1 MLFMKNIL
9 FPAAIVFS
17 ITANAQKPVFTQA
30 QIQSA
35 RVYNN
40 AAELKHK
47 ASVQIP
53 SGTSEIVITNVANYL
68 NESTVQIGVP
78 KNVTVMSVQFTNA
91 YVEEYDNNQ
100 DSPLV
105 KPVKEEIAKKEI
117 ELKTLQNQL
126 TAERKGVEL
135 LDKNQSMSNAQN
147 FSVAELTKLLDFYK
161 TKRTE
166 LSNSI
171 NKLENQEKTL
181 FEELNTLKGKLTFNE
196 TTTEK
201 TSQGKL
207 IVNVMSSTTG
217 TIPLEVS
224 YLTNQ
229 ATWQPSYE
237 MRIDKINEPIQ
248 MLYKAQVQQHTGID
262 WKNVKL
268 SLTSGPANQ
277 NTFAPELQPWFL
289 DYYYPNA
296 YRSKSYDKKETADFV
311 QTLQGQVPGLEIAAG
326 AGQPGSS
333 NTNVL
338 LRGVGSINGEVEP
351 LYVIDGVPMSTDRF
365 RALNPNEIANISVLK
380 DAGATAIYGNRGAN
394 GVIVVTTKASMG
406 VSTMDDYTQISES
419 QLNITFDIDIPYTI
433 LSNGK
438 QHSVALKD
446 TQLPATYSYITTPKL
461 DTNAYLI
468 AKVKNYGDYNILPGE
483 ANVVF
488 EGMYVGK
495 TYVNANANEDELR
508 LSLGK
513 DQNISVIRTM
523 INDKSGSK
531 TLSSR
536 KVQDFVYEISV
547 RNNKKENVSII
558 VEDQIPISS
567 NTDIEITLTDKG
579 GATADTE
586 KGKLTWEINLKPN
599 ETKKIRFGYQ
609 VKSAKDKSLGI

>member
-1 MLFMKNIL
+1 MKNIL
-9 FPAAIVFS
+9 TTVMFS
-17 ITANAQKPVFTQA
+17 FVVTVNAQKPVFTQA

-40 AAELKHK
+40 SAELKHK
-47 ASVQIP
+47 ASAQIS

-68 NESTVQIGVP
+68 NENTVQIGVP
-78 KNVTVMSVQFTNA
+78 KHVTVMSVQFTNA

-105 KPVKEEIAKKEI
+105 KPVKEEIKKKET

-126 TAERKGVEL
+126 TAERKSVEL

-147 FSVAELTKLLDFYK
+147 FSVAELTKLLEFYK
-161 TKRTE
+161 TKRSE

-171 NKLENQEKTL
+171 NKLELQETVLK
-181 FEELNTLKGKLTFNE
+181 EELTALKGKLTFNE
-196 TTTEK
+196 TTSEK

-207 IVNVMSSTTG
+207 IVNIMSNQTG
-217 TIPLEVS
+217 NIPLEIS

-237 MRIDKINEPIQ
+237 MRIDKINAPIN
-248 MLYKAQVQQHTGID
+248 MLYKAQVQQNTGID

-277 NTFAPELQPWFL
+277 NTFAPVLNPWFL
-289 DYYYPNA
+289 DYYTPVA
-296 YRSKSYDKKETADFV
+296 YRSSRNDDVARASSTVTSKTIEGRPNASV
-311 QTLQGQVPGLEIAAG
+311 IQTLQGQVPGLEI
-326 AGQPGSS
+326 SS
-333 NTNVL
+333 APST
-338 LRGVGSINGEVEP
+338 IN
-351 LYVIDGVPMSTDRF
+351 DF
-365 RALNPNEIANISVLK
+365 
-380 DAGATAIYGNRGAN
+380 
-394 GVIVVTTKASMG
+394 
-406 VSTMDDYTQISES
+406 TQINEN
-419 QLNITFDIDIPYTI
+419 QLNIAFDIDIPYTI

-446 TQLPATYSYITTPKL
+446 TQLPATYSYISTPKL

-495 TYVNANANEDELR
+495 TYVNTNANEDELR
-508 LSLGK
+508 LSLGN
-513 DQNISVIRTM
+513 DQNISVTRTL
-523 INDKSGSK
+523 INDKSGTK

-536 KVQDFVYEISV
+536 KVQDFVYEISI
-547 RNNKKENVSII
+547 RNNKKESVALI

-579 GATADTE
+579 GAKVDEE
-586 KGKLTWEINLKPN
+586 KGKLSWEVNLKPN

-609 VKSAKDKSLGI
+609 VKSAKDKSIKL

>member
-1 MLFMKNIL
+1 MKNIL
-9 FPAAIVFS
+9 FPATIVFS

-171 NKLENQEKTL
+171 NKLENQEKVL
-181 FEELNTLKGKLTFNE
+181 FEELNILKGKLTFNE

-207 IVNVMSSTTG
+207 IVNVMSNTAG

-296 YRSKSYDKKETADFV
+296 YRNKEKAEASVASVTSKRIEGRPNADMI
-311 QTLQGQVPGLEIAAG
+311 QTLQGQVPGLNIQTGE
-326 AGQPGSS
+326 GQPG
-333 NTNVL
+333 
-338 LRGVGSINGEVEP
+338 VGQ
-351 LYVIDGVPMSTDRF
+351 
-365 RALNPNEIANISVLK
+365 
-380 DAGATAIYGNRGAN
+380 
-394 GVIVVTTKASMG
+394 
-406 VSTMDDYTQISES
+406 STMDDYTQISES

-438 QHSVALKD
+438 QHIVALKD

-513 DQNISVIRTM
+513 DQNISVTRTM
-523 INDKSGSK
+523 INDKSGAK

-547 RNNKKENVSII
+547 RNNKKESISI
-558 VEDQIPISS
+558 VVEDQIPISS
-567 NTDIEITLTDKG
+567 NTDIEITLNDKG
-579 GATADTE
+579 GATTDAE

-599 ETKKIRFGYQ
+599 ETKKIRFSYQ
-609 VKSAKDKSLGI
+609 VKSAKDKSLNL

>member
-1 MLFMKNIL
+1 MKNIL

-47 ASVQIP
+47 ASTQIS

-68 NESTVQIGVP
+68 NENTVQIGVP
-78 KNVTVMSVQFTNA
+78 KHVTVMSVQFTNA

-105 KPVKEEIAKKEI
+105 KPVKEEIKKKET

-126 TAERKGVEL
+126 TAERKSVEL

-147 FSVAELTKLLDFYK
+147 FSVAELTKLLEFYK
-161 TKRTE
+161 TKRSE

-171 NKLENQEKTL
+171 NKLELQETALK
-181 FEELNTLKGKLTFNE
+181 EELTALKGKLTFNE
-196 TTTEK
+196 TTSEK

-207 IVNVMSSTTG
+207 IVNVMSSTAG
-217 TIPLEVS
+217 TIPLEIS

-237 MRIDKINEPIQ
+237 MRIDKINAPIN
-248 MLYKAQVQQHTGID
+248 MLYKAQVQQNTGID

-289 DYYYPNA
+289 DYYNPVA
-296 YRSKSYDKKETADFV
+296 YRSSRNEVVARASSTVSSKTIEGRPNAGIADREMEEV
-311 QTLQGQVPGLEIAAG
+311 SLAPST
-326 AGQPGSS
+326 
-333 NTNVL
+333 
-338 LRGVGSINGEVEP
+338 IN
-351 LYVIDGVPMSTDRF
+351 DF
-365 RALNPNEIANISVLK
+365 
-380 DAGATAIYGNRGAN
+380 
-394 GVIVVTTKASMG
+394 
-406 VSTMDDYTQISES
+406 TQINEN
-419 QLNITFDIDIPYTI
+419 QLNIAFDIDIPYTI

-446 TQLPATYSYITTPKL
+446 TQLPATYSYISTPKL

-513 DQNISVIRTM
+513 DQNISVTRTL
-523 INDKSGSK
+523 INDKSGTK

-536 KVQDFVYEISV
+536 KVQDFVYEIAI
-547 RNNKKENVSII
+547 RNNKKENVTLI

-567 NTDIEITLTDKG
+567 NTDIEITLTDKN
-579 GATADTE
+579 GAKVDEE
-586 KGKLTWEINLKPN
+586 KGKLTWEVNLKPN

-609 VKSAKDKSLGI
+609 IKSAKDKDILL

>member
-1 MLFMKNIL
+1 MKNIL
-9 FPAAIVFS
+9 FPAAVIFS

-105 KPVKEEIAKKEI
+105 KPVKEEIKKKEA
-117 ELKTLQNQL
+117 ELKSLQNQL

-171 NKLENQEKTL
+171 NKLENQEKVL
-181 FEELNTLKGKLTFNE
+181 FEELNILKGKLTFNE
-196 TTTEK
+196 TTSEK

-207 IVNVMSSTTG
+207 IVNVMSSTAG

-237 MRIDKINEPIQ
+237 MRIDKINTPIQ

-268 SLTSGPANQ
+268 SLTSGAANQ

-289 DYYYPNA
+289 DYPIVSNRGYDNGTL
-296 YRSKSYDKKETADFV
+296 RSLGQQTGGAQKSSKG
-311 QTLQGQVPGLEIAAG
+311 TLQKDFNE
-326 AGQPGSS
+326 SS
-333 NTNVL
+333 NAGRADYEMEVAAAPST
-338 LRGVGSINGEVEP
+338 IN
-351 LYVIDGVPMSTDRF
+351 
-365 RALNPNEIANISVLK
+365 N
-380 DAGATAIYGNRGAN
+380 
-394 GVIVVTTKASMG
+394 
-406 VSTMDDYTQISES
+406 YTQINES

-461 DTNAYLI
+461 DTDAYLI

-513 DQNISVIRTM
+513 DQNISVTRTM
-523 INDKSGSK
+523 INDKSGTK

-536 KVQDFVYEISV
+536 KVQDFVYEISI
-547 RNNKKENVSII
+547 RNNKKESISII

-567 NTDIEITLTDKG
+567 NTDIEITLTDKD

-609 VKSAKDKSLGI
+609 VKSAKDKNLGI

>member
-1 MLFMKNIL
+1 MKNIL
-9 FPAAIVFS
+9 FPAAIIFS

-47 ASVQIP
+47 ASTQI
-53 SGTSEIVITNVANYL
+53 SNGTSEIVITNVANYL
-68 NESTVQIGVP
+68 NENTVQIGVP
-78 KNVTVMSVQFTNA
+78 KHVTVMSVQFTNA

-105 KPVKEEIAKKEI
+105 KPVKEEIKKKET

-126 TAERKGVEL
+126 TAERKSVEL

-147 FSVAELTKLLDFYK
+147 FSVAELTKLLEFYK
-161 TKRTE
+161 TKRSE

-171 NKLENQEKTL
+171 NKLELQETGLK
-181 FEELNTLKGKLTFNE
+181 EELTALKGKLTFNE
-196 TTTEK
+196 TTSEK

-207 IVNVMSSTTG
+207 IVNVMSNQAGS
-217 TIPLEVS
+217 IPLEIS

-229 ATWQPSYE
+229 ANWQPSYE
-237 MRIDKINEPIQ
+237 MRIDKINEPIN
-248 MLYKAQVQQHTGID
+248 MLYKAQVQQSTGID

-277 NTFAPELQPWFL
+277 NTFAPVLNPWFL
-289 DYYYPNA
+289 DYYNPVAYRNSQSNVSARASSSVTSKTIEGRPNA
-296 YRSKSYDKKETADFV
+296 SFL
-311 QTLQGQVPGLEIAAG
+311 QTLQGQVPGLEIQTG
-326 AGQPGSS
+326 TGQPG
-333 NTNVL
+333 
-338 LRGVGSINGEVEP
+338 VGI
-351 LYVIDGVPMSTDRF
+351 
-365 RALNPNEIANISVLK
+365 
-380 DAGATAIYGNRGAN
+380 
-394 GVIVVTTKASMG
+394 
-406 VSTMDDYTQISES
+406 STMDDYTQINEN

-446 TQLPATYSYITTPKL
+446 TQLPSTYSYISTPKL

-468 AKVKNYGDYNILPGE
+468 AKVKDYGDYNILPGE

-513 DQNISVIRTM
+513 DQNISVTRTL
-523 INDKSGSK
+523 INDKSGTK

-536 KVQDFVYEISV
+536 KVQDFVYEISI
-547 RNNKKENVSII
+547 RNNKKENVTLII
-558 VEDQIPISS
+558 EDQIPISS
-567 NTDIEITLTDKG
+567 NTDIEITVTDKG
-579 GATADTE
+579 NAKLDEE
-586 KGKLTWEINLKPN
+586 KGKLTWDVNLKPN

>member
-1 MLFMKNIL
+1 MKNIL
-9 FPAAIVFS
+9 LPVAIVCS

-35 RVYNN
+35 KVYNN

-47 ASVQIP
+47 TSAQIP
-53 SGTSEIVITNVANYL
+53 NGTSEIVITNVANYL
-68 NESTVQIGVP
+68 NENTVQIGVP
-78 KNVTVMSVQFTNA
+78 KHVTVMSVQFTNA

-105 KPVKEEIAKKEI
+105 KPVKEEIKKKEV

-126 TAERKGVEL
+126 TSERKSVEL

-147 FSVAELTKLLDFYK
+147 FSVAELTKLLDYYK
-161 TKRTE
+161 AKRTE

-171 NKLENQEKTL
+171 NKLELQEVTL
-181 FEELNTLKGKLTFNE
+181 REELEVLKGKLSFNE
-196 TTTEK
+196 TTSEK

-207 IVNVMSSTTG
+207 IVNVMSNQVG
-217 TIPLEVS
+217 TIPLEIS

-248 MLYKAQVQQHTGID
+248 MLYKAQVQQNTGID
-262 WKNVKL
+262 WKNIKL

-277 NTFAPELQPWFL
+277 NTFAPVLQPWFV
-289 DYYYPNA
+289 DYYNPVVYEEVVVNS
-296 YRSKSYDKKETADFV
+296 YRTTRKAEASAKTVQRDFNDSSN
-311 QTLQGQVPGLEIAAG
+311 AG
-326 AGQPGSS
+326 AADK
-333 NTNVL
+333 
-338 LRGVGSINGEVEP
+338 EVALAP
-351 LYVIDGVPMSTDRF
+351 ST
-365 RALNPNEIANISVLK
+365 LS
-380 DAGATAIYGNRGAN
+380 
-394 GVIVVTTKASMG
+394 
-406 VSTMDDYTQISES
+406 DYTQVNEN

-461 DTNAYLI
+461 DTNAYLV
-468 AKVKNYGDYNILPGE
+468 AKVKKYGDYNILPGE
-483 ANVVF
+483 ANVIF

-495 TYVNANANEDELR
+495 TYVNANANEDDLR

-513 DQNISVIRTM
+513 DQNIVVARTL
-523 INDKSGSK
+523 INDKSGTK

-536 KVQDFVYEISV
+536 KVQDFVYEISI
-547 RNNKKENVSII
+547 RNNKKEAISIT
-558 VEDQIPISS
+558 VEDQIPVSS

-579 GATADTE
+579 GATVDAE
-586 KGKLTWEINLKPN
+586 KGKITWEVNLKQN

-609 VKSAKDKSLGI
+609 IKSAKDKSLGI

>member
-1 MLFMKNIL
+1 MKNIL

-47 ASVQIP
+47 ASTQIS

-68 NESTVQIGVP
+68 NENTVQIGVP
-78 KNVTVMSVQFTNA
+78 KHVTVMSVQFTNA

-105 KPVKEEIAKKEI
+105 KPVKEEIKKKET

-126 TAERKGVEL
+126 TAERKSVEL

-147 FSVAELTKLLDFYK
+147 FSVAELTKLLEFYK
-161 TKRTE
+161 TKRSE

-171 NKLENQEKTL
+171 NKLELQETALK
-181 FEELNTLKGKLTFNE
+181 EELTALKGKLTFNE
-196 TTTEK
+196 TTSEK

-207 IVNVMSSTTG
+207 IVNVMSNEAG
-217 TIPLEVS
+217 NIPLEIS

-237 MRIDKINEPIQ
+237 MRIDKINAPIN
-248 MLYKAQVQQHTGID
+248 MLYKAQVQQNTGID

-277 NTFAPELQPWFL
+277 NTFAPVLNPWFL
-289 DYYYPNA
+289 DYYTPVA
-296 YRSKSYDKKETADFV
+296 YRSSRNDDVARASSTVTSKTIEGRPNASV
-311 QTLQGQVPGLEIAAG
+311 IQTLQGQVPGLEI
-326 AGQPGSS
+326 SS
-333 NTNVL
+333 APST
-338 LRGVGSINGEVEP
+338 IN
-351 LYVIDGVPMSTDRF
+351 DF
-365 RALNPNEIANISVLK
+365 
-380 DAGATAIYGNRGAN
+380 
-394 GVIVVTTKASMG
+394 
-406 VSTMDDYTQISES
+406 TQINEN
-419 QLNITFDIDIPYTI
+419 QLNIAFDIDIPYTI

-446 TQLPATYSYITTPKL
+446 TQLPATYSYISTPKL

-513 DQNISVIRTM
+513 DQNISVTRTL
-523 INDKSGSK
+523 INDKSGTK

-536 KVQDFVYEISV
+536 KVQDFVYEIAI
-547 RNNKKENVSII
+547 RNNKKENVTLI

-567 NTDIEITLTDKG
+567 NTDIEITLTDKN
-579 GATADTE
+579 GAKVDEE
-586 KGKLTWEINLKPN
+586 KGKLTWEVNLKPN

-609 VKSAKDKSLGI
+609 IKSAKDKDILL

>member
-1 MLFMKNIL
+1 MKNIL
-9 FPAAIVFS
+9 TTVMFS
-17 ITANAQKPVFTQA
+17 FVVTANAQKPVFTQA

-47 ASVQIP
+47 ASTQIS

-68 NESTVQIGVP
+68 NENTVQIGVP
-78 KNVTVMSVQFTNA
+78 KHVTVMSVQFTNA

-105 KPVKEEIAKKEI
+105 KPVKEEIKKKET

-126 TAERKGVEL
+126 TAERKSVEL

-147 FSVAELTKLLDFYK
+147 FSVAELTKLLEFYK
-161 TKRTE
+161 TKRSE

-171 NKLENQEKTL
+171 NKLELQETALK
-181 FEELNTLKGKLTFNE
+181 EELTALKGKLTFNE
-196 TTTEK
+196 TTSEK

-207 IVNVMSSTTG
+207 IVNVMSNEAG
-217 TIPLEVS
+217 NIPLEIS

-237 MRIDKINEPIQ
+237 MRIDKINAPIN
-248 MLYKAQVQQHTGID
+248 MLYKAQVQQNTGID

-277 NTFAPELQPWFL
+277 NTFAPVLNPWFL
-289 DYYYPNA
+289 DYYTPVA
-296 YRSKSYDKKETADFV
+296 YRSSRNDDVARASSTVTSKTIEGRPNASV
-311 QTLQGQVPGLEIAAG
+311 IQTLQGQVPGLEI
-326 AGQPGSS
+326 SS
-333 NTNVL
+333 APST
-338 LRGVGSINGEVEP
+338 IN
-351 LYVIDGVPMSTDRF
+351 DF
-365 RALNPNEIANISVLK
+365 
-380 DAGATAIYGNRGAN
+380 
-394 GVIVVTTKASMG
+394 
-406 VSTMDDYTQISES
+406 TQINEN
-419 QLNITFDIDIPYTI
+419 QLNIAFDIDIPYTI

-446 TQLPATYSYITTPKL
+446 TQLPATYSYISTPKL

-468 AKVKNYGDYNILPGE
+468 AKVKDYGDYNILPGQ

-495 TYVNANANEDELR
+495 TYVNTNANEDELR

-513 DQNISVIRTM
+513 DQNISVTRTL
-523 INDKSGSK
+523 INDKSGTK

-536 KVQDFVYEISV
+536 KVQDFVYEIAI
-547 RNNKKENVSII
+547 RNNKKENVTLI

-567 NTDIEITLTDKG
+567 NTDIEITLTDKN
-579 GATADTE
+579 GAKVDEE

-599 ETKKIRFGYQ
+599 ETKKIRFSYE
-609 VKSAKDKSLGI
+609 VKSAKDKLLLM

>member
-1 MLFMKNIL
+1 MKNIL

-40 AAELKHK
+40 SAELKHK
-47 ASVQIP
+47 ASAQIS

-68 NESTVQIGVP
+68 NENTVQIGVP
-78 KNVTVMSVQFTNA
+78 KHVTVMSVQFTNA

-105 KPVKEEIAKKEI
+105 KPVKEEIKKKET

-126 TAERKGVEL
+126 TAERKSVEL

-147 FSVAELTKLLDFYK
+147 FSVAELTKLLEFYK
-161 TKRTE
+161 TKRSE

-171 NKLENQEKTL
+171 NKLELQETVLK
-181 FEELNTLKGKLTFNE
+181 EELTALKGKLTFNE
-196 TTTEK
+196 TTSEK

-207 IVNVMSSTTG
+207 IVNVMSNEAG
-217 TIPLEVS
+217 NIPLEIS

-237 MRIDKINEPIQ
+237 MRIDKINAPIN
-248 MLYKAQVQQHTGID
+248 MLYKAQVQQNTGID

-277 NTFAPELQPWFL
+277 NTFAPVLNPWFL
-289 DYYYPNA
+289 DYYTPVA
-296 YRSKSYDKKETADFV
+296 YRSSRNDDVARASSTVTSKTIEGRPNASV
-311 QTLQGQVPGLEIAAG
+311 IQTLQGQVPGLEI
-326 AGQPGSS
+326 SS
-333 NTNVL
+333 APST
-338 LRGVGSINGEVEP
+338 IN
-351 LYVIDGVPMSTDRF
+351 DF
-365 RALNPNEIANISVLK
+365 
-380 DAGATAIYGNRGAN
+380 
-394 GVIVVTTKASMG
+394 
-406 VSTMDDYTQISES
+406 TQINEN
-419 QLNITFDIDIPYTI
+419 QLNIAFDIDIPYTI

-446 TQLPATYSYITTPKL
+446 TQLPATYSYISTPKL

-513 DQNISVIRTM
+513 DQNISVTRTL
-523 INDKSGSK
+523 INDKSGTK

-536 KVQDFVYEISV
+536 KVQDFVYEIAI
-547 RNNKKENVSII
+547 RNNKKENVTLI

-579 GATADTE
+579 GATVDAE
-586 KGKLTWEINLKPN
+586 KGKLNWELTIKPN
-599 ETKKIRFGYQ
+599 DTKKIRFGYQ
-609 VKSAKDKSLGI
+609 VKSAKDKNLGM

>member
-1 MLFMKNIL
+1 MKNIL

-117 ELKTLQNQL
+117 ELKALQNQL
-126 TAERKGVEL
+126 TAERKGIEL

-207 IVNVMSSTTG
+207 VVNIMSSSAG

-248 MLYKAQVQQHTGID
+248 MLYKAQVQQNTGID

-296 YRSKSYDKKETADFV
+296 YQNDKVMEEVSVASYNNVRKKEIEGRPNASFL
-311 QTLQGQVPGLEIAAG
+311 QTLQGQIPSLNIQTGT
-326 AGQPGSS
+326 GQPG
-333 NTNVL
+333 V
-338 LRGVGSINGEVEP
+338 
-351 LYVIDGVPMSTDRF
+351 
-365 RALNPNEIANISVLK
+365 
-380 DAGATAIYGNRGAN
+380 
-394 GVIVVTTKASMG
+394 G

-483 ANVVF
+483 ANVIF

-495 TYVNANANEDELR
+495 TYVNANANDDELR

-513 DQNISVIRTM
+513 DQNISVTRTM
-523 INDKSGSK
+523 INDKSGTK

-547 RNNKKENVSII
+547 RNNKKESISII
-558 VEDQIPISS
+558 VEDQMPISS
-567 NTDIEITLTDKG
+567 NTDIEITLADKG
-579 GATADTE
+579 GAATDTE
-586 KGKLTWEINLKPN
+586 KGKLTWDINLKPN

-609 VKSAKDKSLGI
+609 VKSAKDKSLNF

>member
-1 MLFMKNIL
+1 MKNIL
-9 FPAAIVFS
+9 LPVAIVFS
-17 ITANAQKPVFTQA
+17 ISAVAQKPVFTQA

-40 AAELKHK
+40 SAELKHK
-47 ASVQIP
+47 TTAQIP
-53 SGTSEIVITNVANYL
+53 AGTSEIVITNVANYL
-68 NESTVQIGVP
+68 NENTVQIGVP

-105 KPVKEEIAKKEI
+105 KPVKEEIKKKET

-126 TAERKGVEL
+126 SSERKSVEL

-147 FSVAELTKLLDFYK
+147 FSVVELTKLLEFYK
-161 TKRTE
+161 SKRTD

-171 NKLENQEKTL
+171 NKLEVQEVAL
-181 FEELNTLKGKLTFNE
+181 REELDVLKGKLTFNE
-196 TTTEK
+196 TTSEK

-207 IVNVMSSTTG
+207 ILNVMSNQAA
-217 TIPLEVS
+217 TIPLEIS

-248 MLYKAQVQQHTGID
+248 MLYKAQVQQNTGID
-262 WKNVKL
+262 WKNIKL
-268 SLTSGPANQ
+268 SLTSGAANQ
-277 NTFAPELQPWFL
+277 NTFAPVLNPWFV
-289 DYYYPNA
+289 DYYNPVAYEASYTKDVSVRSASSVSKRSIEGRPNA
-296 YRSKSYDKKETADFV
+296 SMI
-311 QTLQGQVPGLEIAAG
+311 QTLQGQVPGLNIQTG
-326 AGQPGSS
+326 TGQPG
-333 NTNVL
+333 
-338 LRGVGSINGEVEP
+338 VE
-351 LYVIDGVPMSTDRF
+351 
-365 RALNPNEIANISVLK
+365 
-380 DAGATAIYGNRGAN
+380 
-394 GVIVVTTKASMG
+394 
-406 VSTMDDYTQISES
+406 VSTMDDYTQVNES

-446 TQLPATYSYITTPKL
+446 TQLPATYSYVTAPKL

-483 ANVVF
+483 ANVIF

-495 TYVNANANEDELR
+495 TFVNANANEDDLR

-513 DQNISVIRTM
+513 DQNISVSRTL
-523 INDKSGSK
+523 INDKSGTK

-547 RNNKKENVSII
+547 RNNKKESVSIT
-558 VEDQIPISS
+558 VEDQMPISS

-579 GATADTE
+579 NATVDTE
-586 KGKLTWEINLKPN
+586 KGKLTWEVNLKQN

-609 VKSAKDKSLGI
+609 IKSAKDKNLGM

>member
-1 MLFMKNIL
+1 MKNIL

-47 ASVQIP
+47 ASTQIS

-68 NESTVQIGVP
+68 NENTVQIGVP
-78 KNVTVMSVQFTNA
+78 KHVTVMSVQFTNA

-105 KPVKEEIAKKEI
+105 KPVKEEIKKKET

-126 TAERKGVEL
+126 TAERKSVEL

-147 FSVAELTKLLDFYK
+147 FSVAELTKLLEFYK
-161 TKRTE
+161 TKRSE

-171 NKLENQEKTL
+171 NKLELQETALK
-181 FEELNTLKGKLTFNE
+181 EELTALKGKLTFNE
-196 TTTEK
+196 TTSEK

-207 IVNVMSSTTG
+207 IVNVMSNEAG
-217 TIPLEVS
+217 NIPLEIS

-237 MRIDKINEPIQ
+237 MRIDKINAPIN
-248 MLYKAQVQQHTGID
+248 MLYKAQVQQNTGID

-289 DYYYPNA
+289 DYYNPVA
-296 YRSKSYDKKETADFV
+296 YRSSRNEVVARASSTVSSKTIEGRPNAGIADREMEEV
-311 QTLQGQVPGLEIAAG
+311 SLAPST
-326 AGQPGSS
+326 
-333 NTNVL
+333 
-338 LRGVGSINGEVEP
+338 IN
-351 LYVIDGVPMSTDRF
+351 DF
-365 RALNPNEIANISVLK
+365 
-380 DAGATAIYGNRGAN
+380 
-394 GVIVVTTKASMG
+394 
-406 VSTMDDYTQISES
+406 TQINEN
-419 QLNITFDIDIPYTI
+419 QLNIAFDIDIPYTI

-446 TQLPATYSYITTPKL
+446 TQLPATYSYISTPKL

-513 DQNISVIRTM
+513 DQNISVTRTL
-523 INDKSGSK
+523 INDKSGTK

-536 KVQDFVYEISV
+536 KVQDFVYEIAI
-547 RNNKKENVSII
+547 RNNKKENVTLI

-567 NTDIEITLTDKG
+567 NTDIEITLTDKN
-579 GATADTE
+579 GAKVDEE
-586 KGKLTWEINLKPN
+586 KGKLTWEVNLKPN

-609 VKSAKDKSLGI
+609 IKSAKDKDILL

>member
-1 MLFMKNIL
+1 MKNIL
-9 FPAAIVFS
+9 TTVMFS
-17 ITANAQKPVFTQA
+17 FVVTANAQKPVFTQA

-47 ASVQIP
+47 ASTQIS

-68 NESTVQIGVP
+68 NENTVQIGVP
-78 KNVTVMSVQFTNA
+78 KHVTVMSVQFTNA
-91 YVEEYDNNQ
+91 YVEEYDNNK

-105 KPVKEEIAKKEI
+105 KPVKEEIKKKET

-126 TAERKGVEL
+126 TAERKSVEL

-147 FSVAELTKLLDFYK
+147 FSVAELTKLLEFYK
-161 TKRTE
+161 TKRSE

-171 NKLENQEKTL
+171 NKLELQETALK
-181 FEELNTLKGKLTFNE
+181 EELTALKGKLTFNE
-196 TTTEK
+196 TTSEK

-207 IVNVMSSTTG
+207 IVNVMSNEAG
-217 TIPLEVS
+217 NIPLEIS

-237 MRIDKINEPIQ
+237 MRIDKINAPIN
-248 MLYKAQVQQHTGID
+248 MLYKAQVQQNTGID

-277 NTFAPELQPWFL
+277 NTFAPVLNPWFL
-289 DYYYPNA
+289 DYYTPVA
-296 YRSKSYDKKETADFV
+296 YRSSRNDDVARASSTVTSKTIEGRPNASV
-311 QTLQGQVPGLEIAAG
+311 IQTLQGQVPGLEI
-326 AGQPGSS
+326 SS
-333 NTNVL
+333 APST
-338 LRGVGSINGEVEP
+338 IN
-351 LYVIDGVPMSTDRF
+351 DF
-365 RALNPNEIANISVLK
+365 
-380 DAGATAIYGNRGAN
+380 
-394 GVIVVTTKASMG
+394 
-406 VSTMDDYTQISES
+406 TQINEN
-419 QLNITFDIDIPYTI
+419 QLNIAFDIDIPYTI

-446 TQLPATYSYITTPKL
+446 TQLPATYSYISTPKL

-513 DQNISVIRTM
+513 DQNISVTRTL
-523 INDKSGSK
+523 INDKSGTK

-536 KVQDFVYEISV
+536 KVQDFVYEISI
-547 RNNKKENVSII
+547 RNNKKEIVALI

-579 GATADTE
+579 GAKVDEE
-586 KGKLTWEINLKPN
+586 KGKLTWEINLKSN
-599 ETKKIRFGYQ
+599 ETKKIRFSYE
-609 VKSAKDKSLGI
+609 VKSAKDKLLLM

>member
-1 MLFMKNIL
+1 MKNLL
-9 FPAAIVFS
+9 FPAVIAFS

-30 QIQSA
+30 KIESA

-47 ASVQIP
+47 TTAQIP

-105 KPVKEEIAKKEI
+105 KPVKDEIEKKEA

-126 TAERKGVEL
+126 TSERKSVEL

-147 FSVAELTKLLDFYK
+147 FSVAELTKLLDYYK
-161 TKRTE
+161 TKRTD

-171 NKLENQEKTL
+171 NKLEKQERTL
-181 FEELNTLKGKLTFNE
+181 QEELTALKGKLTFNQ
-196 TTTEK
+196 TSAEK

-207 IVNVMSSTTG
+207 IVNVMSSQSG
-217 TIPLEVS
+217 NIPLEVS

-237 MRIDKINEPIQ
+237 MRIDKINDPIQ
-248 MLYKAQVQQHTGID
+248 MLYKAQVCQNTGID
-262 WKNVKL
+262 WKNIKL

-277 NTFAPELQPWFL
+277 NTFAPELQPWFV
-289 DYYYPNA
+289 DYYNPVVYNEVVVNS
-296 YRSKSYDKKETADFV
+296 YRTTRKAEASAKTVQRDFDDSQLSGRADYEV
-311 QTLQGQVPGLEIAAG
+311 
-326 AGQPGSS
+326 SS
-333 NTNVL
+333 TP
-338 LRGVGSINGEVEP
+338 STIN
-351 LYVIDGVPMSTDRF
+351 DF
-365 RALNPNEIANISVLK
+365 A
-380 DAGATAIYGNRGAN
+380 
-394 GVIVVTTKASMG
+394 
-406 VSTMDDYTQISES
+406 QINES

-433 LSNGK
+433 LSNNK
-438 QHSVALKD
+438 EHSVALKD
-446 TQLPATYSYITTPKL
+446 TQLPATYSYVTIPKL
-461 DTNAYLI
+461 DTNAYLV
-468 AKVKNYGDYNILPGE
+468 AKIKNYGDYNILPGE
-483 ANVVF
+483 ANVIF

-495 TYVNANANEDELR
+495 TFVNANANEDDLR

-513 DQNISVIRTM
+513 DPNISVSRTL
-523 INDKSGSK
+523 ISDKSGTK

-536 KVQDFVYEISV
+536 KVQDFVYEISI
-547 RNNKKENVSII
+547 RNNKKENISIV
-558 VEDQIPISS
+558 VEDQMPISS
-567 NTDIEITLTDKG
+567 NSDIEVTLSDKG
-579 GATADTE
+579 GAKLDEE
-586 KGKLTWEINLKPN
+586 KGKLSWEVNLKSN

-609 VKSAKDKSLGI
+609 VKSAKDKNLGI

>member
-1 MLFMKNIL
+1 M
-9 FPAAIVFS
+9 
-17 ITANAQKPVFTQA
+17 
-30 QIQSA
+30 
-35 RVYNN
+35 
-40 AAELKHK
+40 
-47 ASVQIP
+47 
-53 SGTSEIVITNVANYL
+53 
-68 NESTVQIGVP
+68 
-78 KNVTVMSVQFTNA
+78 
-91 YVEEYDNNQ
+91 
-100 DSPLV
+100 
-105 KPVKEEIAKKEI
+105 
-117 ELKTLQNQL
+117 
-126 TAERKGVEL
+126 
-135 LDKNQSMSNAQN
+135 
-147 FSVAELTKLLDFYK
+147 LDFYK

-166 LSNSI
+166 LANSI
-171 NKLENQEKTL
+171 NKLENQEKVL

-196 TTTEK
+196 ITTEK

-207 IVNVMSSTTG
+207 VVNVMSNTAG
-217 TIPLEVS
+217 TIPLEIS
-224 YLTNQ
+224 YLTDQ

-248 MLYKAQVQQHTGID
+248 MLYKAQLQQNTCID

-296 YRSKSYDKKETADFV
+296 YRNEDAMQEVSVASADRVSKKSIEGRPNV
-311 QTLQGQVPGLEIAAG
+311 SVLQTLSGQVPGLNIQTG
-326 AGQPGSS
+326 AGQPG
-333 NTNVL
+333 
-338 LRGVGSINGEVEP
+338 
-351 LYVIDGVPMSTDRF
+351 
-365 RALNPNEIANISVLK
+365 
-380 DAGATAIYGNRGAN
+380 
-394 GVIVVTTKASMG
+394 MG

-468 AKVKNYGDYNILPGE
+468 AKVKNYGGYNILPGE

-513 DQNISVIRTM
+513 DQNISVTRIM

-536 KVQDFVYEISV
+536 KVQNFVYEISV
-547 RNNKKENVSII
+547 RNNKKESISII
-558 VEDQIPISS
+558 VEDQIPISN
-567 NTDIEITLTDKG
+567 NTDIEITLSDKG
-579 GATADTE
+579 GATTDTE
-586 KGKLTWEINLKPN
+586 KGKLIWDINLKPN

-609 VKSAKDKSLGI
+609 VKSAKDKSLEI

>member
-1 MLFMKNIL
+1 MKNIL

-171 NKLENQEKTL
+171 NKLENQEKLL
-181 FEELNTLKGKLTFNE
+181 FEELNILKGKLTFNE

-207 IVNVMSSTTG
+207 IVNVMSSTAG

-296 YRSKSYDKKETADFV
+296 YRNKEKAEASVASVTSKRIEGRPNEDMI
-311 QTLQGQVPGLEIAAG
+311 QTLQGQVPGLNIQTGE
-326 AGQPGSS
+326 GQPG
-333 NTNVL
+333 
-338 LRGVGSINGEVEP
+338 VGQ
-351 LYVIDGVPMSTDRF
+351 
-365 RALNPNEIANISVLK
+365 
-380 DAGATAIYGNRGAN
+380 
-394 GVIVVTTKASMG
+394 
-406 VSTMDDYTQISES
+406 STMDDYTQISES

-446 TQLPATYSYITTPKL
+446 TQLPATYSYVTTPKL

-513 DQNISVIRTM
+513 DQNISVTRTM
-523 INDKSGSK
+523 INDKSGTK

-536 KVQDFVYEISV
+536 KVQDFVYEISI
-547 RNNKKENVSII
+547 RNNKKESISI
-558 VEDQIPISS
+558 VVEDQIPISS

-579 GATADTE
+579 GATTDAE

-599 ETKKIRFGYQ
+599 ETKKIRFSYQ
-609 VKSAKDKSLGI
+609 VKSAKDKSLNL

>member
-1 MLFMKNIL
+1 MKNIL

-126 TAERKGVEL
+126 TAERKGIEL

-166 LSNSI
+166 LANSI

-207 IVNVMSSTTG
+207 VVNVMSSTAG

-224 YLTNQ
+224 YLTDQ

-248 MLYKAQVQQHTGID
+248 MLYKAQVQQNTGID

-289 DYYYPNA
+289 DYYNPVA
-296 YRSKSYDKKETADFV
+296 YRSSQNDVSRASSSSVTSKTIEGRPNASV
-311 QTLQGQVPGLEIAAG
+311 IQTLQGQVPGLEI
-326 AGQPGSS
+326 SS
-333 NTNVL
+333 TP
-338 LRGVGSINGEVEP
+338 STIN
-351 LYVIDGVPMSTDRF
+351 DF
-365 RALNPNEIANISVLK
+365 
-380 DAGATAIYGNRGAN
+380 
-394 GVIVVTTKASMG
+394 
-406 VSTMDDYTQISES
+406 TQISES

-513 DQNISVIRTM
+513 DQNISVTRTM
-523 INDKSGSK
+523 INDKSGTK

-547 RNNKKENVSII
+547 RNNKKESISII

-567 NTDIEITLTDKG
+567 NTDIEITLSDKG
-579 GATADTE
+579 GATTDTE
-586 KGKLTWEINLKPN
+586 KGKLTWDINLKPN

-609 VKSAKDKSLGI
+609 VKSAKDKSLNF

>member
-1 MLFMKNIL
+1 MKNIL

-105 KPVKEEIAKKEI
+105 KPVKEEIAKKET
-117 ELKTLQNQL
+117 ELKSLQNQL

-171 NKLENQEKTL
+171 NKLENQEKVL
-181 FEELNTLKGKLTFNE
+181 FEELNILKGKLTFNE
-196 TTTEK
+196 TTSEK

-207 IVNVMSSTTG
+207 IVNVMSSTAG

-248 MLYKAQVQQHTGID
+248 MLYKAQVQQHTGVD

-277 NTFAPELQPWFL
+277 NTFAPQLQPWFL

-296 YRSKSYDKKETADFV
+296 YRNREMEEASVASVTSKRIEGRPNADMI
-311 QTLQGQVPGLEIAAG
+311 QTLQGQVPGLNIQTG
-326 AGQPGSS
+326 VGQPG
-333 NTNVL
+333 
-338 LRGVGSINGEVEP
+338 VGQ
-351 LYVIDGVPMSTDRF
+351 
-365 RALNPNEIANISVLK
+365 
-380 DAGATAIYGNRGAN
+380 
-394 GVIVVTTKASMG
+394 
-406 VSTMDDYTQISES
+406 STMDDYTQINES

-513 DQNISVIRTM
+513 DQNISVNRTM
-523 INDKSGSK
+523 INDKSGAK
-531 TLSSR
+531 TFSSR

-547 RNNKKENVSII
+547 RNNKKESISII

-567 NTDIEITLTDKG
+567 NTDIEITLTDKD
-579 GATADTE
+579 GATTDTE

-599 ETKKIRFGYQ
+599 ETKKIRFGYE
-609 VKSAKDKSLGI
+609 VKYAKDKTLNF

>member
-1 MLFMKNIL
+1 MKKIL
-9 FPAAIVFS
+9 FPIAVLCSAMAS
-17 ITANAQKPVFTQA
+17 AQKPIFTQSK
-30 QIQSA
+30 IQSA

-47 ASVQIP
+47 TTAQIP

-105 KPVKEEIAKKEI
+105 KPVKDEIEKKEA

-126 TAERKGVEL
+126 TSERKSVEL

-147 FSVAELTKLLDFYK
+147 FSVAELTKLLEFYK
-161 TKRTE
+161 TKRTD

-171 NKLENQEKTL
+171 NKLEKQERTL
-181 FEELNTLKGKLTFNE
+181 QEELTALKGKLTFNQ
-196 TTTEK
+196 TSAEK

-207 IVNVMSSTTG
+207 IVNVMSSQSG
-217 TIPLEVS
+217 NIPLEVS

-237 MRIDKINEPIQ
+237 MRIDKINDPIQ
-248 MLYKAQVQQHTGID
+248 MLYKAQVRQNTGID

-277 NTFAPELQPWFL
+277 NTFAPELQPWLL
-289 DYYYPNA
+289 DYYNPVA
-296 YRSKSYDKKETADFV
+296 YRSRQNDASVRASSSVTSKTIEGRPNASV
-311 QTLQGQVPGLEIAAG
+311 IQTLQGQVPGLEI
-326 AGQPGSS
+326 SS
-333 NTNVL
+333 APST
-338 LRGVGSINGEVEP
+338 IN
-351 LYVIDGVPMSTDRF
+351 DF
-365 RALNPNEIANISVLK
+365 
-380 DAGATAIYGNRGAN
+380 
-394 GVIVVTTKASMG
+394 
-406 VSTMDDYTQISES
+406 TQINES

-433 LSNGK
+433 LSNNK
-438 QHSVALKD
+438 EHSVALKD
-446 TQLPATYSYITTPKL
+446 TQLPATYSYVTIPKL
-461 DTNAYLI
+461 DTNAYLV
-468 AKVKNYGDYNILPGE
+468 AKIKNYGDYNILPGE
-483 ANVVF
+483 ANVIF

-495 TYVNANANEDELR
+495 TFVNANANEDELR

-513 DQNISVIRTM
+513 DQNISVTRTM
-523 INDKSGSK
+523 INDKSGTK

-547 RNNKKENVSII
+547 RNNKKESISII

-567 NTDIEITLTDKG
+567 NTDIEITLTDKD
-579 GATADTE
+579 GATTDVE
-586 KGKLTWEINLKPN
+586 KGKLTWNINLKPN

-609 VKSAKDKSLGI
+609 IKSAKDKAISTK